1 MNATEQTATA
11 ASDNW
16 FVEGS
21 WRVDPTRSEL
31 TFGSRG
37 MFGLV
42 SVRGSFGDFSGEMTA
57 ADGSAHGELRIK
69 AASLDTGNAMR
80 DKHLRSPDFFDTE
93 THETLTFTLLGI
105 TSEPAGLA
113 LRGVL
118 RIKDSE
124 LEVTAPLQL
133 ETQNDEITLTTE
145 LEVDRAAAGLGWS
158 RAGMIKGPAK
168 LAARVTLLS
177 ARG

>member
-1 MNATEQTATA
+1 MSATGQTTKA
-11 ASDNW
+11 ASDSG
-16 FVEGS
+16 FVEGR

-37 MFGLV
+37 TFGLV
-42 SVRGSFGDFSGEMTA
+42 PVRGRFGDFSGEMTS
-57 ADGSAHGELRIK
+57 ADGDAHGELRIR

-80 DKHLRSPDFFDTE
+80 DRHLRSPDFFDTE
-93 THETLTFTLLGI
+93 AHETLTFTLLGV
-105 TSEPAGLA
+105 TREPSGLA

-118 RIKDSE
+118 RIKGSE
-124 LEVTAPLQL
+124 LEVSAPLRL
-133 ETQNDEITLTTE
+133 ETQNGEIILSTE

-177 ARG
+177 G

>member
-1 MNATEQTATA
+1 MSATGQTETA
-11 ASDNW
+11 PS
-16 FVEGS
+16 GS
-21 WRVDPTRSEL
+21 GLADGRWRVDPTRSEL

-42 SVRGSFGDFSGEMTA
+42 AVRGSFSEFSGEMTA
-57 ADGSAHGELRIK
+57 ANGDAHGELRIK

-80 DKHLRSPDFFDTE
+80 DKHLRSPDFFDAE
-93 THETLTFTLLGI
+93 THETLTFTLLGVMR
-105 TSEPAGLA
+105 EPSGLA

-124 LEVTAPLQL
+124 LEVNAPLQL
-133 ETQNDEITLTTE
+133 ETQNGEITLSTE

-158 RAGMIKGPAK
+158 RAGMIKGPAT
-168 LAARVTLLS
+168 LAARVTLLG
-177 ARG
+177 A